1 MRSWELAD
9 VELPS
14 SGGWGGRVEGESPEQ
29 YGWQG
34 HRGDSGKPQEQDLGH
49 TELWREGGRLEQDS
63 E

>member
-1 MRSWELAD
+1 ME
-9 VELPS
+9 
-14 SGGWGGRVEGESPEQ
+14 GGSPEQ